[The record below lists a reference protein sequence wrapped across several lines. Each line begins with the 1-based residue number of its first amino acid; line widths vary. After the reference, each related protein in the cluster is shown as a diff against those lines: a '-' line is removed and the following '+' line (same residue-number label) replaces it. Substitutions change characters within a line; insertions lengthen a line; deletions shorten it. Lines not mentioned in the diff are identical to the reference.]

1 MYETIDPMGTRHL
14 SKTWQVRARIWKS
27 THRYRYEN
35 LPADYVLTDGYLVY
49 LIRTRP
55 IVIRIEQ
62 AMVINMM
69 ARYHTYV
76 PLCQ

>member
-1 MYETIDPMGTRHL
+1 
-14 SKTWQVRARIWKS
+14 
-27 THRYRYEN
+27 
-35 LPADYVLTDGYLVY
+35 VLTDGYLVY
-49 LIRTRP
+49 PIRTRP